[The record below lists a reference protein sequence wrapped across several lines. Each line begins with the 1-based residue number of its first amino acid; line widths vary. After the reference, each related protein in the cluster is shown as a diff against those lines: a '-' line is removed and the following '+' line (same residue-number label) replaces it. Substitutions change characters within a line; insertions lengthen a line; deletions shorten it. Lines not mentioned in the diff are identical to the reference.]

1 MVEHRTENAGVPSS
15 SLGLG
20 TGTAQS
26 ESRAGREVLLV
37 SRCPPYPTHLGDR
50 LIVWHLARELHQ
62 RGVVID
68 LLALHDRA
76 DDPQHVERY
85 RDYFRHVQLFPEPR
99 RRSQDL
105 LRRLLSPRRRFA
117 SAAESSWS
125 PPLWRAIKR
134 QVRQRDYDLV
144 HCFGGVSVYEF
155 QPLFAHLPNLITP
168 YESHSVYLRSAAA
181 QGDVSA
187 RLQLPLVQRFE
198 RLMYRAYD
206 RTVVISA
213 VDAAALRRLAPGL
226 PVEVIPN
233 GIDLSQF
240 RPRKSQREPNRL
252 VFVGNFDYAPNQE
265 AARLLVTRLLP
276 EIQREIPTASLQL
289 VGANPPDWLRDCA
302 SERVEV
308 TRRVPDVAPYLA
320 AAAAFVC
327 PLRRGAGLKNK
338 VLEALAMGAPVVATP
353 LSVDG
358 IAVTQ
363 GESALIAPLDQ
374 LAAETIR
381 LLRDEALQA
390 RLSRQGR
397 RLIEARYTW
406 TRTADSYRR
415 LYDEICAAR

>member
-1 MVEHRTENAGVPSS
+1 MSK
-15 SLGLG
+15 
-20 TGTAQS
+20 
-26 ESRAGREVLLV
+26 SRAGSEILVV

-62 RGVVID
+62 RGLVMD
-68 LLALHDRA
+68 LLALYDRP
-76 DDPQHVERY
+76 DDPRHVERY

-99 RRSQDL
+99 RGNFDL
-105 LRRLLSPRRRFA
+105 LRRLLFPRLHFA
-117 SAAESSWS
+117 QNPESSWS

-134 QVRQRDYDLV
+134 QVLQRDYDLI

-168 YESHSVYLRSAAA
+168 YESHSVYLRSAVA
-181 QGDVSA
+181 QGDFSA
-187 RLQLPLVQRFE
+187 RLQLPMARRFE
-198 RLMYRAYD
+198 RFMYRPYD
-206 RTVVISA
+206 CTVVISD
-213 VDAAALRRLAPGL
+213 VDAVALRDISPGL
-226 PVEVIPN
+226 QVEVIPN

-265 AARLLVTRLLP
+265 AAGLLVSRLLP
-276 EIQREIPTASLQL
+276 AVQREIPSASLQL

-308 TRRVPDVAPYLA
+308 TGRVPDVAPYLA

-358 IAVTQ
+358 IAVTP

-390 RLSRQGR
+390 RLSRQGL

-406 TRTADSYRR
+406 TRTADSYQR